1 MNKNLKLNTNQN
13 KETKSS
19 SFSNFTTNTFTFE
32 NQGTNSC
39 SRNLSNH
46 IDTVEEVHINFV
58 KMIQNTKYLLKTQE
72 NIQNT
77 IYQDK
82 YQNSSLIFY
91 EEEIL
96 N

>member
-1 MNKNLKLNTNQN
+1 
-13 KETKSS
+13 
-19 SFSNFTTNTFTFE
+19 
-32 NQGTNSC
+32 
-39 SRNLSNH
+39 
-46 IDTVEEVHINFV
+46 
-58 KMIQNTKYLLKTQE
+58 MIQNTKYLLKTQE